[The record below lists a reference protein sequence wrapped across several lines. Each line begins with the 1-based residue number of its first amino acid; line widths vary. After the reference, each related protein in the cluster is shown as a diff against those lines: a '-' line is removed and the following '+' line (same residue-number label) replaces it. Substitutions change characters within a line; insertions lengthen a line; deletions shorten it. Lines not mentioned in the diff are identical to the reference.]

1 MGKIEEIPDEEPTR
15 STQDPELHEGAT
27 VRLHSLACAAEHNGK
42 EGMLITFD
50 EEAGRWQVVLQEG
63 GQGLRVRS
71 ERLLFSAPL
80 PLPNTICHPH

>member
-15 STQDPELHEGAT
+15 PTQDLELHEGAT
-27 VRLHSLACAAEHNGK
+27 VCLHSLASAAEHNGK
-42 EGMLITFD
+42 EGMLVTFD

-71 ERLLFSAPL
+71 E
-80 PLPNTICHPH
+80 